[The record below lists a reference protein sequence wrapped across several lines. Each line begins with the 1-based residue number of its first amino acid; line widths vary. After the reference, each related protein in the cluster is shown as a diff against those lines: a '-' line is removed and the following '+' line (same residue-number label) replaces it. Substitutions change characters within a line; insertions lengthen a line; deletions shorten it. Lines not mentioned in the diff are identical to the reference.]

1 MALVENT
8 DRAGVYRVLVDV
20 FLEAPAGVSLAAI
33 KGDFTFDSRERGE
46 DIHAGSIY
54 FQECRGGKM
63 LPLASLCPVSAHS
76 AVAEVMGFYLDA
88 GLTIEE
94 AFQPM
99 PGHISLGFLFMS
111 HLINT
116 ERLELQKKFWDV
128 MQWVPACYEELMVSA
143 TSALLQ
149 GDRRDRRRRPHCRV

>member
-1 MALVENT
+1 MS
-8 DRAGVYRVLVDV
+8 
-20 FLEAPAGVSLAAI
+20 FLEAPAGGSLAT

-46 DIHAGSIY
+46 DMHAGSIY
-54 FQECRGGKM
+54 FQDCRGGKM
-63 LPLASLCPVSAHS
+63 LPLASLCPESTNT
-76 AVAEVMGFYLDA
+76 AVAEVMRFYLDA

-116 ERLELQKKFWDV
+116 ERLELQKKFL
-128 MQWVPACYEELMVSA
+128 EELRCS
-143 TSALLQ
+143 
-149 GDRRDRRRRPHCRV
+149 GCRLDARS